1 MTSATCCLITVPRY
15 SRSGLESVRCLFRER
30 VALRPDD
37 RVRLRFDPNR
47 ILYFDEETGHRI

>member
-1 MTSATCCLITVPRY
+1 VTEPTGSETLIIG
-15 SRSGLESVRCLFRER
+15 RSGLESVRCLFRER